1 VPLLSLSHSIEDLKA
16 QIHVTLVH
24 EIGHFYGLDDDAL
37 HELGWG

>member
-1 VPLLSLSHSIEDLKA
+1 LKLARDLDDLRA

-24 EIGHFYGLDDDAL
+24 EIGHYYGLDDDEL